1 MQRAFKNACNAADSC
16 FGTDYAADIINIAN
30 DCGRV
35 NLPRNAADALV
46 VCAILF
52 CRKRTGVIT
61 VFNRAVSLADNAA
74 EAQG

>member
-1 MQRAFKNACNAADSC
+1 MKKLMSLMD
-16 FGTDYAADIINIAN
+16 IAN

-46 VCAILF
+46 RCAVLF

-61 VFNRAVSLADNAA
+61 VFNRAVSIADDAA